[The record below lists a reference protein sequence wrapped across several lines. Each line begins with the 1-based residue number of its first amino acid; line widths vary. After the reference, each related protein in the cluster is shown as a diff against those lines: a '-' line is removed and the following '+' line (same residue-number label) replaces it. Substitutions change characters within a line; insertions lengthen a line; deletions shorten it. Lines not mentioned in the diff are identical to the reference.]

1 MFRKIFEITL
11 SSVLVTTA
19 LAFLFATGV
28 FLVVGVAYVIEH
40 PAGTVNNL
48 LVALFMMG
56 ITSLLLSG
64 AYRLSRPFIGER
76 EEMTLGNQEG
86 RERSGR
92 VFQIK
97 RDQSAAP
104 D

>member
-1 MFRKIFEITL
+1 MFRRTFEITL
-11 SSVLVTTA
+11 STVLVTTA

-28 FLVVGVAYVIEH
+28 FLVVGVGYVIEH

-56 ITSLLLSG
+56 ITAVLLTG
-64 AYRLSRPFIGER
+64 AYRLSRPFIEGR
-76 EEMTLGNQEG
+76 EEVSLGNQEA
-86 RERSGR
+86 RERSGK

-97 RDQSAAP
+97 RDQPAAT